1 MKSVQTKII
10 VYFSA
15 LLIIILLGV
24 GISTYLYVSSV
35 TTGEFKANSQ
45 STVELVD
52 VTVSNYFENAEEI
65 LNNLSANKVLTKADL
80 KDVTSVNEL
89 TELFATYQ
97 RDFKNFSLVYLGT
110 ADGKMIFSDEIE
122 LPEGYDPRERTWY
135 TEAIKTDSV
144 IWTQAYVDAS
154 SGQVIISAAKAIK
167 KNGTVIGVLAADFDL
182 NTLATFFNSI
192 QIGESGY
199 VTIIDEAGFVLSN
212 PETEMIGEDISEYDF
227 IQTIMAQKNG
237 YISYTFKEEDKV
249 ASYKQNEKTKWEI
262 IGTLKEAE
270 LTDKTKNIG
279 ILIGVASA
287 FGIILVVIIGWFL
300 ALSIV
305 KPIKV
310 IGTAMKKARDGD
322 LAFPALSIKNKD
334 EIGILTGDFNDMIAG
349 LKDIIHAIKDSTDT
363 ITTLVEDLNVNA
375 VQTSN
380 VTSEIAKT
388 VSEIALGANEQA
400 EDTQKATLSVAHIGE
415 LVDLTQELL
424 VNVKEA
430 ATEIEVKKEEGFKIL
445 AELVGKAKES
455 QTISE
460 AVYDIIMTNNESAIS
475 IENASGMIQN
485 IADQTNL
492 LALNAAIEAAR
503 AGEAG
508 RGFSVVADEIRK
520 LAEQSNS
527 FTKEIDQIIQ
537 DLKQNSQEAVKR
549 VDVSKSLFES
559 QSQDAVE
566 TENRFDQIAIAIA
579 ETQAA
584 IEKLTDA
591 SKELNQ
597 NRETIQSIMENL
609 SAIAEENAAGTEEVS
624 ASTEGQTETV
634 AKITDAVRNIASVT
648 GELKSKVHNLKI

>member
-80 KDVTSVNEL
+80 KDVIGVNEL

>member
-24 GISTYLYVSSV
+24 GVSTYLYVSSV

-65 LNNLSANKVLTKADL
+65 LNNLSANKVLTQADL

-154 SGQVIISAAKAIK
+154 SGQVIISAAKSIK

-349 LKDIIHAIKDSTDT
+349 LKDIIHAIKDSTNT
-363 ITTLVEDLNVNA
+363 ITLLVEDLNVNA

-508 RGFSVVADEIRK
+508 RGFSIVADEIRK

-566 TENRFDQIAIAIA
+566 TENRFDQIAVAIA
-579 ETQAA
+579 ETQSA

-634 AKITDAVRNIASVT
+634 AKISDAVRNIASVT

>member
-10 VYFSA
+10 VNFSA
-15 LLIIILLGV
+15 LLILILLGV
-24 GISTYLYVSSV
+24 GIGIYAYVSSV
-35 TTGEFKANSQ
+35 TSQDFKGNSQ
-45 STVELVD
+45 RTVELVD
-52 VTVSNYFENAEEI
+52 VTVSNYFESAEEVI
-65 LNNLSANKVLTKADL
+65 QNLSTNQVLSQADL
-80 KDVTSVNEL
+80 QDPSSVREL
-89 TELFATYQ
+89 ETLFATYQ

-122 LPEGYDPRERTWY
+122 LPEGYDPRTRTWY
-135 TEAIKTDSV
+135 TEALESDSV

-154 SGQVIISAAKAIK
+154 SGQVIISAAKAIEI
-167 KNGTVIGVLAADFDL
+167 NGKVIGVLAVDFDL
-182 NTLATFFNSI
+182 NMLANFFNSI
-192 QIGESGY
+192 QIGETGY
-199 VTIIDEAGFVLSN
+199 VTIVDEAGFVLSN
-212 PETEMIGEDISEYDF
+212 PDVELIGQDISEYDF
-227 IQTIMAQKNG
+227 IQTILAEKTG
-237 YISYTFKEEDKV
+237 YINYNFKEQDKV
-249 ASYKQNEKTKWEI
+249 ASYILNEKTQWEI
-262 IGTLKEAE
+262 IGTLNESE
-270 LTDKTKNIG
+270 LTDKTKNIAF
-279 ILIGVASA
+279 LIGIASA
-287 FGIILVVIIGWFL
+287 LGVVLVVIIGWFL

-310 IGTAMKKARDGD
+310 IGAAMKKARDGD
-322 LAFPALSIKNKD
+322 LSFPALKINNKD
-334 EIGILTGDFNDMIAG
+334 EIGVLTNDFNEMITG
-349 LKDIIHAIKDSTDT
+349 LKDIISAIGDSTHT
-363 ITTLVEDLNVNA
+363 ITVLVEELNVNA

-380 VTSEIAKT
+380 VTAEIAKT

-400 EDTQKATLSVAHIGE
+400 EDTQKATMNVSHIGE

-424 VNVKEA
+424 VHVKEA

-445 AELVGKAKES
+445 SELVGKAKES
-455 QTISE
+455 QVISE
-460 AVYDIIMTNNESAIS
+460 AVYEIIMTNNESALS

-508 RGFSVVADEIRK
+508 KGFSVVADEIRK

-527 FTKEIDQIIQ
+527 FTKEIDLIIQ
-537 DLKQNSQEAVKR
+537 DLKANSQEAVKR

-566 TENRFDQIAIAIA
+566 TENRFDQIA
-579 ETQAA
+579 EA
-584 IEKLTDA
+584 IEATQSAISKLTEA
-591 SKELNQ
+591 SKELNH

-634 AKITDAVRNIASVT
+634 AKISDAVKNIAEVT
-648 GELKSKVHNLKI
+648 GELKAKVQNLKL

>member
-24 GISTYLYVSSV
+24 GVSTYLYVSSV

-65 LNNLSANKVLTKADL
+65 LNNLSANKVLTQADL

-212 PETEMIGEDISEYDF
+212 PETEMIGVDISEYDF
-227 IQTIMAQKNG
+227 IQTIMAEKNG

-566 TENRFDQIAIAIA
+566 TENRFDQIAVAIA

-634 AKITDAVRNIASVT
+634 AKISDAVRNIASVT

>member
-24 GISTYLYVSSV
+24 GVSTYLYVSSV

-65 LNNLSANKVLTKADL
+65 LNNLSANKVLTQADL

-212 PETEMIGEDISEYDF
+212 PDTELIGVDISEYDF
-227 IQTIMAQKNG
+227 IQTIMAEKNG

-566 TENRFDQIAIAIA
+566 TENRFDQIAVAIA

-634 AKITDAVRNIASVT
+634 AKISDAVRNIASVT

>member
-80 KDVTSVNEL
+80 KDVISVNEL